1 MQFSSFDT
9 TKYKN
14 RYKLGFETN
23 FKGVGIPGFE
33 FYVGWTS
40 NSLKS
45 TESEKLK
52 AFCVTQNFV
61 YFHISNAV
69 NRQQHL

>member
-1 MQFSSFDT
+1 MCVCKVYSLITATYVFVQFSSFDT

-33 FYVGWTS
+33 LYVGWTS
-40 NSLKS
+40 KSLKS

-52 AFCVTQNFV
+52 AFCVT
-61 YFHISNAV
+61 
-69 NRQQHL
+69 

>member
-9 TKYKN
+9 NKYKN

-33 FYVGWTS
+33 LYVGWTS
-40 NSLKS
+40 KSLKS

-52 AFCVTQNFV
+52 AFCVT
-61 YFHISNAV
+61 
-69 NRQQHL
+69 